1 MPWENWSGTE
11 RCTPTRVLTPRSG
24 AELADELARITDR
37 GGRVKAVGAGHSFT
51 SIAAT
56 DDVQVR
62 LDEMAAVTRVDGK
75 RVTVGAGITIAALNR
90 ELSVRGLALPN
101 LGDIAYQ
108 TVAGATATATHGT
121 GVRKQ
126 GIASQIVGF
135 QLATA
140 AGDVLDC
147 TPGSNAD
154 VFECGRVSLGAL
166 GVVTS
171 VTLECVEAFRLHAV
185 EHPMR
190 IDEIEARLDELIA
203 ENDHFEFFYVPHT
216 SSALTKRNNVT
227 DEPVGGRGRVREIAT
242 AYLLENAAF
251 GAVCRIGRRWPDTV
265 PRLAKVV
272 AGGSRSEYVRDS
284 GDVFASPR
292 LVRFVEMEYSLPI
305 DAAMTAL
312 SEIRRAIE
320 AQGLRVS
327 FPIEV
332 RFLGPDDIP
341 LSTATGD
348 SPRAYI
354 AVHMYKGVPYEQY
367 FGACEQ
373 IFRAH
378 GGRPHWGKRHTQTA
392 ETLATL
398 YPEWDRFAA
407 VRARLDPGGTFRND
421 YLDRVLG
428 DVDLEPGT
436 AS

>member
-11 RCTPTRVLTPRSG
+11 RCAPTRVLVPRSA
-24 AELADELARITDR
+24 AELAAELGRITER
-37 GGRVKAVGAGHSFT
+37 AGRAKAVGAGHSFT

-62 LDEMAAVTRVDGK
+62 LDQLASVTNVDGK

-90 ELSVRGLALPN
+90 ELSARGLALPN

-121 GVRKQ
+121 GVGKQ
-126 GIASQIVGF
+126 GIASQIAGF
-135 QLATA
+135 ELATA
-140 AGDVLDC
+140 SGEVLDC
-147 TPGSNAD
+147 TPDTDAEA
-154 VFECGRVSLGAL
+154 FHCGRVSLGAL
-166 GVVTS
+166 GIVTS
-171 VTLECVEAFRLHAV
+171 VTLDCVEAFRLHAV

-190 IDEIEARLDELIA
+190 LDEIEARLDELIA

-227 DEPVGGRGRVREIAT
+227 EEPVGGRGRVREIAT
-242 AYLLENAAF
+242 GYLLENAAF
-251 GAVCRIGRRWPDTV
+251 GAVCRIGRRWPETV

-305 DAAMTAL
+305 DAAISAL
-312 SEIRRAIE
+312 SEIRQAIDK
-320 AQGLRVS
+320 QGLRVS

-348 SPRAYI
+348 GPRAYI

-367 FGACEQ
+367 FSACERV
-373 IFRAH
+373 FRAH

-392 ETLATL
+392 ETLAGL
-398 YPEWDRFAA
+398 YPEWDRFRA
-407 VRARLDPGGTFRND
+407 VRSRLDPAGTFRND

-428 DVDLEPGT
+428 EP
-436 AS
+436 